1 MAAHA
6 VPVRCALL
14 RLNMRFATTGQGRR
28 SRSTVGILAV
38 TQVTSWG
45 SLYYAFAVVAPRI
58 QSDLGMGAEL
68 VFGAFS
74 WSLLVGGL
82 VATPAGILLDR
93 FGGRY
98 VMAAGSLLS
107 ALGLA
112 WLARSDSVL
121 SYYGAWSVVGV
132 AMALTLYE
140 AAFATI
146 NRELAS
152 GARRAISTLTLF
164 GGFASTLFWPLTAKL
179 DAAIGWRAA
188 YMAFALAHAFVCF
201 PLHLWLSRDS
211 AARSPARAKGGGR
224 GHTLAQAVRHPVFW
238 KIALAFAANTF
249 VFSAMAA
256 HLIPLLHQLGLVA
269 DTAVLLAALI
279 GPMQVA
285 GRLCEMAFA
294 GTASPQT
301 VGKFTFAALP
311 VALLV
316 LYLGGAQAWAAAAFC
331 VLYGLSNGI
340 LTIVRGTLP
349 QALFGREHYGAIA
362 GAMAAPSLL
371 AKAAGPLLAASLLR
385 VSAMPSVLV
394 LAMLAVSV
402 VSFGFYLAAV
412 KAGLGERQAPAVMRI
427 D

>member
-1 MAAHA
+1 MSGTSTAHA
-6 VPVRCALL
+6 RA
-14 RLNMRFATTGQGRR
+14 
-28 SRSTVGILAV
+28 TVGILAV
-38 TQVTSWG
+38 TQITSWG
-45 SLYYAFAVVAPRI
+45 ALYYAFAVVAPRI
-58 QSDLGMGAEL
+58 QAELGMGPEL

-74 WSLLVGGL
+74 WSLLVSGL
-82 VATPAGILLDR
+82 AATPVGVLLDR

-112 WLARSDSVL
+112 WLGSASGVV
-121 SYYGAWSVVGV
+121 SYYGAWSLIGL

-164 GGFASTLFWPLTAKL
+164 GGLASTLFWPLTSWL
-179 DAAIGWRAA
+179 DARLGWRATFLWYA
-188 YMAFALAHAFVCF
+188 GAQALVCF
-201 PLHLWLSRDS
+201 PLHLLLGRGGVSSR
-211 AARSPARAKGGGR
+211 AARTASAK
-224 GHTLAQAVRHPVFW
+224 GHTLAQAVRQPVFW
-238 KIALAFAANTF
+238 MLAFAFSANTF

-256 HLIPLLHQLGLVA
+256 HLIPLLRQLGVA
-269 DTAVLLAALI
+269 AGTAVLLAAMI

-294 GTASPQT
+294 CRVTPQG
-301 VGKFTFAALP
+301 VGKLTFATLP
-311 VALLV
+311 AALLI
-316 LYLGGAQAWAAAAFC
+316 LYLGGAQASAAAAFC
-331 VLYGLSNGI
+331 ILYGLSNGI

-349 QALFGREHYGAIA
+349 QALFGSEHYGAIA

-371 AKAAGPLLAASLLR
+371 SKAAGPLLAAMFLHASGT
-385 VSAMPSVLV
+385 PSGLVLV
-394 LAMLAVSV
+394 MLAVSV
-402 VSFGFYLAAV
+402 ISFAFYLAAV
-412 KAGLGERQAPAVMRI
+412 RVARGRSSASLAMPV